1 MRQPL
6 IFVQDTSAVEPWSP
20 TELVIRFGFPVA
32 VVLVGLTVFLGG
44 RAERTALKADAT
56 SQGGFGGPP
65 GTTDVGAADGFD
77 VESFRSEMHAATRK
91 VLTGLLIM
99 LGGSLTL
106 LGVTF
111 WRIFS

>member
-1 MRQPL
+1 MRQAL
-6 IFVQDTSAVEPWSP
+6 IFLQDTSAVEPWS
-20 TELVIRFGFPVA
+20 TAELAIRFGLPLA
-32 VVLVGLTVFLGG
+32 VLLVGLTVFFGG
-44 RAERTALKADAT
+44 HAERKALKADAT
-56 SQGGFGGPP
+56 SRGGFGGPP
-65 GTTDVGAADGFD
+65 GTTDVGMAEGFD
-77 VESFRSEMHAATRK
+77 IERFRGEMHAATRK